1 MNDTQLD
8 ANPAPSD
15 ARPKKPRKTSF
26 TKALNDALDLGMDRF
41 DEMFLIG
48 EDIAEMGGDFGVTR
62 KLWAKYGA
70 ERVRDTPLSEAAIIG
85 TCVGAAMVGM
95 RPVAEI
101 MFADFLGE
109 CYDQIVNNAAK
120 VRYMFDGQF
129 SAPLVIRTACGG
141 GFGGG
146 PHHSQSVEGWFLNVP
161 GIVIVAPSNPAD
173 AKGLLLASIE
183 SDDPVLFLEHK
194 ALYRARSD
202 VPDGYYT
209 TPLGKAAVARTGTDL
224 TVVATMRMV
233 PMALT
238 AAEELEAEG
247 VSVEVIDLRTI
258 RPYDAETLLESVA
271 KTGRAV
277 VANEAPKIGGLGAE
291 LSARIHEECF
301 SELSAPVGRVDGL
314 DAPIP
319 FSVPLEHEVLPDETD
334 IATAIRATMEAS
346 R

>member
-1 MNDTQLD
+1 MTD
-8 ANPAPSD
+8 
-15 ARPKKPRKTSF
+15 KKVRKSSF
-26 TKALNDALDLGMDRF
+26 VKALNSALDLGMERHP
-41 DEMFLIG
+41 EMFLIG
-48 EDIAEMGGDFGVTR
+48 EDIGEMGGDFGVTR
-62 KLWAKYGA
+62 KLWAKYG
-70 ERVRDTPLSEAAIIG
+70 EDRVRDTPLSEAAIIG
-85 TCVGAAMVGM
+85 TCVGSAMMGM

-120 VRYMFDGQF
+120 LHYMFDGQF

-183 SDDPVLFLEHK
+183 CEDPVLFLEHK
-194 ALYRARSD
+194 ALYRSRGE

-209 TPLGKAAVARTGTDL
+209 TPLSKAAIAREGTDV
-224 TVVATMRMV
+224 TVVATMRLV
-233 PMALT
+233 PMALEAAAA
-238 AAEELEAEG
+238 AAEEG
-247 VSVEVIDLRTI
+247 VSVEVLDLRTI
-258 RPYDAETLLESVA
+258 RPYDAETVLESVS
-271 KTGRAV
+271 KTGRAI

-301 SELSAPVGRVDGL
+301 AELRGPVIRVDAL
-314 DAPIP
+314 DTPIP
-319 FSVPLEHEVLPDETD
+319 FSVPLEEEILPDTAD
-334 IATAIRATMEAS
+334 ITAAITRAMTT
-346 R
+346 